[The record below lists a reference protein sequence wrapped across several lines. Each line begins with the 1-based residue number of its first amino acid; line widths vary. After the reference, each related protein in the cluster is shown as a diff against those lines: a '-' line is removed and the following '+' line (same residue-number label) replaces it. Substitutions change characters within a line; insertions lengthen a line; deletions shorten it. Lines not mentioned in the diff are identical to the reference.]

1 MANRSKNNR
10 GKRKNLRN
18 NRKMKIDQESISKEV
33 WVGVI
38 ASGIL
43 FLAGAVI
50 FLLIRRGAE
59 SEEGVQAEEVA
70 SFVPIW
76 ISFLP
81 FIFIRQRKKP
91 LTKREQNLIRILA
104 GFLVLTLIAGIVV
117 FMGFEMR

>member
-1 MANRSKNNR
+1 MANRKTKNRN
-10 GKRKNLRN
+10 KNKRN
-18 NRKMKIDQESISKEV
+18 NRKPRIDQKQISKEV

-38 ASGIL
+38 TSGIL

-59 SEEGVQAEEVA
+59 SEEGVQAEETA
-70 SFVPIW
+70 SFFPIW

-117 FMGFEMR
+117 FMGFE